1 MVIYKWR
8 QIQLNWKHASLWD
21 FISFFFLFLL
31 RPLSFLQMLVLPLE
45 VLSSICT
52 ASIRTRLSW
61 NPLSTIL
68 STKLLFQAEI
78 LISNFVIVLSIC
90 SINFAP
96 YLMDKNISFPGK
108 HVIFRVNPNLKGSE
122 VSQASHRY
130 HCKLLKMFLC
140 TSHGLLPFPP
150 PQSAQR
156 TPSFQGP
163 ILRGPPASHCFGFC
177 KKGSFFLE
185 HYVLFLTVVI
195 TTMYYSHSSNNNYV
209 VWCLNSNW
217 IGMWDMIFPHK
228 HSIDRSPGPR
238 PLSYC
243 CYVRHNSRNCQAKS
257 HGEYGDKRYGCQC
270 EWWFLE

>member
-1 MVIYKWR
+1 MKTNTTKLKTCI
-8 QIQLNWKHASLWD
+8 SLG
-21 FISFFFLFLL
+21 FHQFLFSFFTSPPLFSTDAGAPPRGTIQYLH
-31 RPLSFLQMLVLPLE
+31 
-45 VLSSICT
+45 T

-209 VWCLNSNW
+209 V
-217 IGMWDMIFPHK
+217 
-228 HSIDRSPGPR
+228 
-238 PLSYC
+238 
-243 CYVRHNSRNCQAKS
+243 
-257 HGEYGDKRYGCQC
+257 
-270 EWWFLE
+270 